1 MGYYRIFTPT
11 EEQLKEIRSQYFGGR
26 EFIEDNRLRTTLHML
41 HTCLTT
47 PRNIDY
53 DVFYNQI
60 EKLVK
65 VLNSVVRQLTYL
77 NAIER
82 RDEDDEKTIWYS
94 GREHSPSNFYDYD
107 SRINLQS
114 LMESLTIAITIE
126 ADYFSNEENYYEKIN
141 FINDSINS
149 FIESQ
154 TMVYRFEI
162 MELLKDVETGGDNV
176 NSYDIY
182 SFKETTFQPCDI
194 MKDNTMI
201 ETSFEE
207 EVEEEVN
214 EEAVTNEEE
223 AVTDEEEETYK

>member
-11 EEQLKEIRSQYFGGR
+11 EEHLKEIRSQYFGGR

-53 DVFYNQI
+53 DVFYSQI
-60 EKLVK
+60 ENLVK

-82 RDEDDEKTIWYS
+82 REEDDEKTIYYS

-107 SRINLQS
+107 SKINLQS
-114 LMESLTIAITIE
+114 LMESLTIAITME
-126 ADYFSNEENYYEKIN
+126 ADYFNNEENYYEKIN

-149 FIESQ
+149 YIESQ

-162 MELLKDVETGGDNV
+162 MKLLKDVETGGDNV
-176 NSYDIY
+176 NSYDIFN
-182 SFKETTFQPCDI
+182 FKETTFHPCDI
-194 MKDNTMI
+194 KKDNIII
-201 ETSFEE
+201 ETSLEEE
-207 EVEEEVN
+207 EVD
-214 EEAVTNEEE
+214 EEAMTNEDEMVTN
-223 AVTDEEEETYK
+223 EEEETYK

>member
-207 EVEEEVN
+207 EEVN

-223 AVTDEEEETYK
+223 ETYK